1 MRKAAAALKMA
12 LHNWTFVTDEGVDGT
27 SLAGMRRGV
36 RQPRATE
43 KIRQPSLGRVKIKCN
58 FSSNCGS
65 ILLLLICL

>member
-43 KIRQPSLGRVKIKCN
+43 GFKAAIIGES
-58 FSSNCGS
+58 
-65 ILLLLICL
+65 